1 MKINVPISLGELLDK
16 ISILEIKNEKIK
28 DEKKLNNVSK
38 ELISLKKTLELLNL
52 NSKELEPVY
61 DKLKKINLKLWNIE
75 DDIRILEK
83 EGKFEEKFIQLARN
97 VYITNDQRFEIK
109 NQINISF
116 NSDFV
121 EEKSYE
127 EYL

>member
-28 DEKKLNNVSK
+28 DENKLNNITK
-38 ELISLKKTLELLNL
+38 ELISLKKTLELLDL
-52 NSKELEPVY
+52 NNKELKPLY
-61 DKLKKINLKLWNIE
+61 DKLKEINLKLWNVE

>member
-38 ELISLKKTLELLNL
+38 ELLSLKKTLELLNL
-52 NSKELEPVY
+52 NSKDLKPLY
-61 DKLKKINLKLWNIE
+61 DKLKEINLKLWNIE

-83 EGKFEEKFIQLARN
+83 EGQFEEKFIQLARN

>member
-38 ELISLKKTLELLNL
+38 ELVSLKKTLELLNL
-52 NSKELEPVY
+52 NNKDLKPLY
-61 DKLKKINLKLWNIE
+61 DKLKEINLKLWNIE

-116 NSDFV
+116 NSDF
-121 EEKSYE
+121 EI
-127 EYL
+127 

>member
-38 ELISLKKTLELLNL
+38 ELISLNQTLKLLDL
-52 NSKELEPVY
+52 NSKDLKPLY
-61 DKLKKINLKLWNIE
+61 DKLKEINLKLWNIE

-83 EGKFEEKFIQLARN
+83 EGKFEKKFIQLARN

-109 NQINISF
+109 NQINIFF

>member
-38 ELISLKKTLELLNL
+38 ELVSLKKTLELLNL
-52 NSKELEPVY
+52 NSKDLKPLY
-61 DKLKKINLKLWNIE
+61 DKLKEINLKLWNIE

>member
-28 DEKKLNNVSK
+28 DENKLNNITK
-38 ELISLKKTLELLNL
+38 ELISLKKTLELLDL
-52 NSKELEPVY
+52 NNKELKPLY
-61 DKLKKINLKLWNIE
+61 DKLKEINLKLWNVE

-97 VYITNDQRFEIK
+97 VYITNDKRFEIK

>member
-38 ELISLKKTLELLNL
+38 ELISLNQTLKLLDL
-52 NSKELEPVY
+52 NSKDLKPLY
-61 DKLKKINLKLWNIE
+61 DKLKEINLKLWNIE

-109 NQINISF
+109 NQINIFF